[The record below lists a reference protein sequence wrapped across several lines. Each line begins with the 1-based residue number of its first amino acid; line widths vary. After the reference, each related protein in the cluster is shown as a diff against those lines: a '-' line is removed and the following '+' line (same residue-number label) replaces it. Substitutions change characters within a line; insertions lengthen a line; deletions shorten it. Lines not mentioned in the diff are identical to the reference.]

1 MLFIKTLTRIW
12 EFWFSLILSC
22 RCYSEIYFNKPISF
36 SGLASSIDKVAKK
49 NKIEGATN
57 ADAAVQK
64 YLQAA
69 LVLDEH
75 VAAAHGNDTTDYMLV
90 LANIVSNGLANEQDL
105 QGMIGRR
112 EAKKRR
118 GGDFR
123 FPRLTHGSC
132 CC

>member
-1 MLFIKTLTRIW
+1 M
-12 EFWFSLILSC
+12 
-22 RCYSEIYFNKPISF
+22 
-36 SGLASSIDKVAKK
+36 AKK
-49 NKIEGATN
+49 NKIGGATN
-57 ADAAVQK
+57 ADAVVQK

-75 VAAAHGNDTTDYMLV
+75 VAAAHGNNTADYMLV

-112 EAKKRR
+112 EGKERR

-123 FPRLTHGSC
+123 FPRLNFFVVVAVDVVIFVCLFFNSQNEEDGTSVNSTRY
-132 CC
+132 